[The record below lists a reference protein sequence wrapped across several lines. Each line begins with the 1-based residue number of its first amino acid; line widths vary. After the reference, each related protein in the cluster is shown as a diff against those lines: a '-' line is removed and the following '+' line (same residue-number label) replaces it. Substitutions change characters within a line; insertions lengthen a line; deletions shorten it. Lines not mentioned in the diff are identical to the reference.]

1 MMLFT
6 RILNKI
12 MSAVGVPQSS
22 GYLILSPPIVSLV
35 RFNSSLFGLMSQ
47 LKLPYVTSLILSNG
61 TSSFRMNRIVLVGF
75 TLPSLSP
82 LANLPNSFADDFDH
96 VSLYFGCH
104 MSCR

>member
-1 MMLFT
+1 
-6 RILNKI
+6 
-12 MSAVGVPQSS
+12 
-22 GYLILSPPIVSLV
+22 
-35 RFNSSLFGLMSQ
+35 
-47 LKLPYVTSLILSNG
+47 
-61 TSSFRMNRIVLVGF
+61 MNRIVLVGF